1 MKPPVF
7 IAASVYGAD
16 LVQKHGQSYFAQLAA
31 RSGATGFEVRR
42 ELFLEEA
49 PPFEELREVLKTNL
63 LASAIS
69 ASVEIWSPEGELN
82 EEPLFQ
88 TLVEGERLGVSYV
101 KTTLGTY
108 VPGKSNLEGLLNC
121 LAKAN
126 YLNGSIRLTVEN
138 DQSNHGGNARILR
151 GFFDDCAKAGIPIYM
166 TFDVGNWLW
175 AGEDICKAAE
185 LLAEY
190 VVYIHFKWSEERAGS
205 RVAAPLSHDVNAE
218 WRNVLPYFSNKIPRV
233 IEFPIIGEDLEQL
246 TKDYTQLLLLA

>member
-1 MKPPVF
+1 MKPPIF

-42 ELFLEEA
+42 ELFVEEEPPLEE
-49 PPFEELREVLKTNL
+49 LKEVLRMNF

-69 ASVEIWSPEGELN
+69 APVEIWSTEGELN
-82 EEPLFQ
+82 ERELFQ

-108 VPGKSNLEGLLNC
+108 VPGKSSLEELLNC
-121 LAKAN
+121 MERAN
-126 YLNGSIRLTVEN
+126 YLNSPIHLTVEN
-138 DQSNHGGNARILR
+138 DQSNHGGNATILR
-151 GFFDDCAKAGIPIYM
+151 GFFEDCAKAGIPIRM

-185 LLAEY
+185 TLADY
-190 VVYIHFKWSEERAGS
+190 VVYVHFKWAEERNGS
-205 RVAAPLSHDVNAE
+205 KAAAPLSVDEHAQ
-218 WRNVLPYFSNKIPRV
+218 WRAVLPYFSNEIPRV
-233 IEFPIIGEDLEQL
+233 IEFPIMGEDLEQL
-246 TKDYTQLLLLA
+246 TRKYTQLLVTA